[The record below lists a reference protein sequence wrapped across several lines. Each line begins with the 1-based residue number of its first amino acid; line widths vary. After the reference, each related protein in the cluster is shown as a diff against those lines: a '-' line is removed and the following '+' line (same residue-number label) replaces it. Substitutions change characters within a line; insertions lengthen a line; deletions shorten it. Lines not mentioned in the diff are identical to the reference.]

1 MNKIII
7 KGIDLFQLYFIA
19 SNLNVEKYFLIIY
32 FKSEL
37 WSNILKYNNESNLKV

>member
-7 KGIDLFQLYFIA
+7 KGIDLFQLT
-19 SNLNVEKYFLIIY
+19 NLPDEKYFLIIY